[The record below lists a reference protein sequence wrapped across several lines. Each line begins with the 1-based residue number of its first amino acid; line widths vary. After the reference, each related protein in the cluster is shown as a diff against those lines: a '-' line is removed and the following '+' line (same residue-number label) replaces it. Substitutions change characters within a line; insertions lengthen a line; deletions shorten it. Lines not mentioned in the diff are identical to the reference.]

1 MEKKEYL
8 NEQTYQSNKKK
19 IKVVAVVI
27 LIIGIL
33 LGGSLIF
40 SGINKQNKINYKY
53 SKENQTNITNQLQT
67 EKTNLQTKITELKN
81 KGIKSSRN
89 YQDGEAY
96 DLYILTNVLDPSFD
110 HCAFDEYKNNTLTSK
125 YCTLKNDLEHISNGF
140 NKSFDSHD
148 SIPLYMF
155 GAFIIIASSMI
166 AFSVYMVAKRR
177 ELLAF
182 GIQQV
187 MPLAEETVEK
197 ITPTMAK
204 AGATIAKE
212 MAPAYGE
219 IAKEISKGIK
229 EGMKKDEE

>member
-19 IKVVAVVI
+19 IKVVAVFI

-40 SGINKQNKINYKY
+40 RGINKQNKINYKY

-67 EKTNLQTKITELKN
+67 EKTNLQTKITELKS
-81 KGIKSSRN
+81 KGIKKSRN
-89 YQDGEAY
+89 YQDGEGY
-96 DLYILTNVLDPSFD
+96 DLYILTNVLDPSFN
-110 HCAFDEYKNNTLTSK
+110 HCAFDEYKNNVLTSK
-125 YCTLKNDLEHISNGF
+125 YCTLKNDLEHISNDF

-219 IAKEISKGIK
+219 IAKEISEGIK
-229 EGMKKDEE
+229 EGIKKDKE

>member
-19 IKVVAVVI
+19 VKVVAVFI

-40 SGINKQNKINYKY
+40 LGINKQNQINYKY

-96 DLYILTNVLDPSFD
+96 DLYILTNVLDPSFN
-110 HCAFDEYKNNTLTSK
+110 HCAFDEYENNTLTSK
-125 YCTLKNDLEHISNGF
+125 YCTLKNDLEHISNDF
-140 NKSFDSHD
+140 NKNFDSHD
-148 SIPLYMF
+148 SIPFYMI
-155 GAFIIIASSMI
+155 GIFIIIASSMI

-197 ITPTMAK
+197 ITPTIAK
-204 AGATIAKE
+204 TGATIAKE
-212 MAPAYGE
+212 MAPSYGE